1 MRVSFRIG
9 AALIAALTISAC
21 SAVGSSGEPGSVGS
35 RPGVMSAKHA
45 PPEWLVKHQARP
57 DCPQVVGKPSCFAL
71 RVLNVPAAC
80 NPSASCGFTAQQLEE
95 AYGLTKKLNKGAN
108 TVVALIENGDYSAAA
123 SDIATY
129 RTQYGLGKAN
139 IQRYSSSG
147 QQSNLPSSCEDFG
160 WCVETA
166 LDFDMVSATCPKCTI
181 YLMEANGSTSDMEKA
196 EATAVTLGA
205 KILSNS
211 WGCYGDS
218 TCGDP
223 NFANYFNTKGVAYLA
238 ASGDAGYGEIGGPA
252 ILASVIAVGGTQ
264 LEASGKKFTESAW
277 NGASAGCGSASVV
290 GTAVPKPSWQSDPGC
305 SYRTATDIS
314 AEAGCSP
321 GVAMYS
327 GLYGGWFFEC
337 GTSAASPL
345 VAGVVALAGNATKLN
360 AGQSIWQMSA
370 KQMKKRLNAVTTGND
385 GSCGGSYLCTA
396 GTGQF
401 GAYSGPTGWGTP
413 KTIKA
418 L

>member
-21 SAVGSSGEPGSVGS
+21 SAGSSSSSVNGAS
-35 RPGVMSAKHA
+35 ASQGAFTSAKHA

-71 RVLNVPAAC
+71 RVLAQC
-80 NPSASCGFTAQQLEE
+80 NPSASCGFTAQQIEE

-123 SDIATY
+123 SDVATY
-129 RTQYGLGKAN
+129 RTEYGLGTAN
-139 IQRYSSSG
+139 IQRYNSSG
-147 QQSNLPSSCEDFG
+147 QQSNYPNSCEDFG

-181 YLMEANGSTSDMEKA
+181 YVMEADGSTSDMEKA

-223 NFANYFNTKGVAYLA
+223 NFASYFNTKGIAYLA
-238 ASGDAGYGEIGGPA
+238 ASGDGGYGEIGGPA

-264 LEASGKKFTESAW
+264 LEASGSKFTESAW
-277 NGASAGCGSASVV
+277 DGASAGCGSASVV

-305 SYRTATDIS
+305 SYRTAADIS

-327 GLYGGWFFEC
+327 GLYGGWFYEC

-345 VAGVVALAGNATKLN
+345 VAGVVALAGNASKLN

-370 KQMKKRLNAVTTGND
+370 KQMKKRLHPVKTGND